1 MTDPSSALSSTV
13 RLTARADYA
22 AQALV
27 TLAREDRT
35 LSAAAIAAPQGLP
48 VAFLLTVLRDLTHDG
63 LLVSRRGP
71 SGGYRLARDP
81 GEITLAEI
89 IASADARHCAGD
101 GGEHPAPATG
111 LASVWASL
119 QDTVGNMLHTV
130 TLADLIKA
138 EILSP

>member
-1 MTDPSSALSSTV
+1 VGDPSPALSSTV
-13 RLTARADYA
+13 KLTARADYA

-35 LSAAAIAAPQGLP
+35 LSAAAIAAPQGIP
-48 VAFLLTVLRDLTHDG
+48 VAFLLSVLRDLTHDG

-71 SGGYRLARDP
+71 SGGYRLARAP
-81 GEITLAEI
+81 AKITLGQI
-89 IASADARHCAGD
+89 IASADARHCSGE

-111 LASVWASL
+111 LAAVWASL
-119 QDTVGNMLHTV
+119 QDTVGNMLDTV

-138 EILSP
+138 ENLSP